1 MSDERSKPRT
11 KNVPASA
18 LNFTVGDLELGD
30 NGDDA
35 KTAPFRM
42 VARSGEPIE
51 HWFWGRVAH
60 DLGGMRL
67 SKPRVPIDYIH
78 DDGDVIGYANKFDTD
93 SGDLVVSGAL
103 TPFKDSDRA
112 TEIVFKAKQGV
123 PYEASINFSAPV
135 KLQEV
140 AAGETTQ
147 VNGREF
153 SGPGVVIR
161 DWTLRGIAVC
171 PYGADAN
178 TSTTFK
184 KDGGAEVAV
193 DFIGEPNMATE
204 TKTPSDTEQQIA
216 DEATTDVA
224 VETKSED
231 DKAKVEDQA
240 QDQETVEAEPVL
252 AAELVDRAAEGKR
265 FLEAFGD
272 RGGRWFA
279 EGKTFAE
286 AQTLYIRD
294 LESKVEE
301 LSKRFGETTFGETEP
316 VGASRGDVPTK
327 EKAIRITSRL

>member
-11 KNVPASA
+11 QKVPAAA

-30 NGDDA
+30 NGDGA

-42 VARSGEPIE
+42 VARSGEPID
-51 HWFWGRVAH
+51 HWYWGKVAH

-78 DDGDVIGYANKFDTD
+78 DDGDIIGYANKFDTD

-103 TPFKDSDRA
+103 TPFKESDRA

-135 KLQEV
+135 KLQEL
-140 AAGETTQ
+140 AAGETTE
-147 VNGREF
+147 VNGRNF
-153 SGPGVVIR
+153 TGPGVVIR
-161 DWTLRGIAVC
+161 EWTLRGIAVC
-171 PYGADAN
+171 PYGADRN

-184 KDGGAEVAV
+184 DGGATVAV
-193 DFIGEPNMATE
+193 EFLGEPDMATD
-204 TKTPSDTEQQIA
+204 TKTPSDVENQVQ
-216 DEATTDVA
+216 DEVTPAVA
-224 VETKSED
+224 VDAEPDD

-240 QDQETVEAEPVL
+240 QDQETVEAEPVV

-294 LESKVEE
+294 LESRVEE
-301 LSKRFGETTFGETEP
+301 LSKRFGTSNFGEVEP
-316 VGASRGDVPTK
+316 VAASRGEAQPK
-327 EKAIRITSRL
+327 EKAIRISGRV